1 MQWPARSLIAP
12 APSHRHKTSIA
23 SISIAISIR
32 GLGARVGT
40 GRGQGFAFVGAA
52 PSPFPDPCP
61 RPLPSPC
68 ASHRPPIAISPPS
81 LFLPSPLVIE
91 GSARARALG
100 GDGGSRSSGLRPR
113 LSPTPVPARRP
124 RPAPRIG
131 LPSPLV
137 HHRFGWR
144 GLGGA
149 LAARLPSSS
158 CPPPSPAVR
167 THRHCLSS
175 VFGLSVVVSC
185 PVRAWVS
192 DFYCV
197 RNPANL
203 RPHCHLYPWPLGA
216 KSESVYLRESD
227 AEL

>member
-1 MQWPARSLIAP
+1 MFGGLPPLGISARAG
-12 APSHRHKTSIA
+12 ATC
-23 SISIAISIR
+23 IR
-32 GLGARVGT
+32 VY
-40 GRGQGFAFVGAA
+40 
-52 PSPFPDPCP
+52 
-61 RPLPSPC
+61 
-68 ASHRPPIAISPPS
+68 PIAISPPS
-81 LFLPSPLVIE
+81 LLFPSPLVIE

-113 LSPTPVPARRP
+113 LSPTPDPARRP
-124 RPAPRIG
+124 RPAPRWGI
-131 LPSPLV
+131 PSPLV
-137 HHRFGWR
+137 NHRFGWR

-149 LAARLPSSS
+149 LAVRLPSSA

-167 THRHCLSS
+167 THRLYESS

-197 RNPANL
+197 RNPASL
-203 RPHCHLYPWPLGA
+203 RPHSPLAPWPLGA
-216 KSESVYLRESD
+216 ISESAYRRESE